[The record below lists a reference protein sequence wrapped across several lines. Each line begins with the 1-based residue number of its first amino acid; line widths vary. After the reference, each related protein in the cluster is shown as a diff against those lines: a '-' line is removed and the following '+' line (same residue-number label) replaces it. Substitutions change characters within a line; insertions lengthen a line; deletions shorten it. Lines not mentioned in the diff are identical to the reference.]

1 MKARILT
8 LGLAALAT
16 LTGLAAS
23 AAKGSCI
30 TKAKSLS
37 AMQAVTLV
45 DEYDPDEKEFYGSG
59 VMYYTVTL
67 KRGQAY
73 TIWITGGQASSMSLD
88 VDTNWK
94 YYEDKEI
101 EPGAGFDVDSLD
113 GGATQVA
120 YLYAEDWTL
129 PEAGDEKDDYDP
141 KEGKYVVTITGD
153 IGAQTT
159 LGFTTGIKS
168 FTVVGSEES
177 PRVVSMGNSWKSYSG
192 KMIEGAY
199 YFKATLKA
207 GRKYRVY
214 TKGGSATAG
223 EITLDVDS
231 GVGDGDDDPETD
243 ETLTPDAAYSNAY
256 NQAWVVVPDVTAKYA
271 FTLAGDDK
279 QAFSFYYTAVPTRG
293 IAAHATIPL
302 LEENGYAAQFVP
314 GRIANTH
321 SYYDEI
327 IDEHLCKIYLPKGA
341 RWTFETEGAT
351 WPQRMVAYGPSGSVL
366 SVNES
371 LGNGAYDTRVTISAS
386 AAGVYY
392 VGVCDPTLDV
402 GDSPAEAASAVI
414 LKGRDTSG
422 LPPADAWDSADDVY
436 GGASMLVPYPAST
449 NDVVASIMTND
460 AAVALG
466 AAHGP
471 HAMNANDYYDCFALA
486 CRKGY
491 TYKLRGR
498 FADESDQ
505 TDLTLSA
512 KVFTLRGK
520 SEVNVATTGTLTPIT
535 ADTDALGDLTF
546 KATTNAVHYVRVW
559 VTEGKGLDFPGYSL
573 YALAGVGTNALGVVQ
588 VQARGAAGTW
598 SLNSEKM
605 AYPAG
610 MALTVSKSDALTIRA
625 NAVSGFTANPA
636 SQVVAV
642 PAWTDGA
649 SVVTVTNTYFDK
661 YDAKYVMSTKKTTN
675 AKTGKVTTVNVYSP
689 ADGDATP
696 AGAFAITP
704 AAKEA
709 ALKRT
714 LWHDDPADHF
724 AFTAVSNVFY
734 NFSVANTV
742 AGGDATLV
750 VSNATGVVA
759 TGTEIAKLRLPAGRT
774 YLVVAHGTEARADSA
789 YTLTYSRA
797 AAGVVSF
804 TAASF
809 TVKEGA
815 EYAALTL
822 ARTGTE
828 GAVRV
833 RYATQAGTA
842 LPGTNYYP
850 VTDGVVSWPAG
861 NKATKTIKI
870 RMVPDLQAH
879 WAASNLTFSVRLYPE
894 DEYALAAGEYPAA
907 LGRDQAKVTIKEATA
922 KKPGTISLTAY
933 GDGAEEA
940 AVANVKAPSVK
951 GIAGNT
957 VQLAFARTGGADGK
971 VAVKVASR
979 VLKTDTAKAGT
990 DYKAFAKTLTWEDGD
1005 AEPKTVEV
1013 TLPSVKGYTASKKF
1027 TFTMAVVKTGTT
1039 PALAAKTGTFTI
1051 SNATVAQTA
1060 AAYAKTIA
1068 ASTGLALTTKGTWF
1082 NDRDGTL
1089 RSANAAGSLTYTL
1102 TGPGFF
1108 ACEPKVVT
1116 GGGEGDAARLV
1127 CKFGTETIDCSAEDF
1142 AGRIVRVIGS
1152 GKTVV
1157 TFTLSGVQ
1165 GNAYA
1170 AFTPQTDGRPYR
1182 WTPFSQTK
1190 PADPMNK
1197 AVVLT
1202 NQTTLA
1208 WTLPA
1213 VLAAENGLVTR
1224 VRFGTTSKPTVA
1236 EGSLVYVVEE
1246 GNNVY
1251 GAAMPQDLVAGK
1263 TYYWGIDYGYAEAGE
1278 PPDRWVSGATWS
1290 FSALKDGAPIT
1301 TVRSGVDTAGNE
1313 IADCVADGRPVELIQ
1328 GVKAALQLAGEAD
1341 DAAAKPLDANLY
1353 RLLAGTLPPGVTIA
1367 STGKLSGCPTK
1378 VGDYPVLLQGYNRTG
1393 TTVTKTVNGVK
1404 KKVTTYT
1411 YTYGSTVPVTFRVL
1425 PAGTSVGSFRAVVAE
1440 DGGTFTV
1447 DARRQGFITYSST
1460 AAGKLTAK
1468 LTLAGNAYTFTA
1480 TGYDEVEWR
1489 DDEAD
1494 GVQRYFRVRLANST
1508 TVNKKAYKNY
1518 LTLLVADGPT
1528 TNAVALAERAGAV
1541 EELQLNVPN
1550 AKKTAVTA
1558 DVVYTGDLYRY
1569 NGGTA
1574 EGAAANAPFAGY
1586 YTVALVPEGTATAAD
1601 GVPVGNGYL
1610 TFTATKTGSF
1620 KVSGMLADGTAVSC
1634 STIGQV
1640 QENGFFYVPFYAGTA
1655 TYSVGGVLELACEAE
1670 GATAVLRS
1678 SAGLL
1683 WTKNAAATTSRD
1695 GSGFALT
1702 LQPVGGWYDK
1712 VVNLQAY
1719 YLNEGF
1725 AIEAGTGEDLPAD
1738 ALASGYAFTTRS
1750 TPQDLGVK
1758 FTGNTLV
1765 PDAYKAV
1772 KNATTGL
1779 TDFGASVNP
1788 WNVALKFTR
1797 ATGLVSGTFNA
1808 WEWVLKNDLVNTFE
1822 TKQKTITKLTHR
1834 GVLFFTRA
1842 EGDPALADNVLTAG
1856 FFLMPNTTNS
1866 KLVSK
1871 TWKASLP
1878 FNVISTGEGDGNYE
1892 ERDFGDVGE

>member
-37 AMQAVTLV
+37 SSQAVTLV
-45 DEYDPDEKEFYGSG
+45 NEYDPEEKEFSGTG

-101 EPGAGFDVDSLD
+101 EPGASFDVESFD
-113 GGATQVA
+113 GGATQAA

-129 PEAGDEKDDYDP
+129 PEPGDEKDDYDP
-141 KEGKYVVTITGD
+141 KEGKYVVTISGE

-177 PRVVSMGNSWKSYSG
+177 PRVVTMGNSWKSYSG

-199 YFKATLKA
+199 SFKATLKA

-214 TKGGSATAG
+214 TKGGSKAAG

-231 GVGDGDDDPETD
+231 GVSEDDDPDAD
-243 ETLTPDAAYSNAY
+243 ESITPDAAYTNAY
-256 NQAWVVVPDVTAKYA
+256 NQAWVVIPEKTAKYA

-279 QAFSFYYTAVPTRG
+279 QAFSFHYTAVPTRT
-293 IAAHATIPL
+293 IAAHPAIPL

-371 LGNGAYDTRVTISAS
+371 LGNGAYDTRVTINAS

-392 VGVCDPTLDV
+392 VGVCDPSLDV
-402 GDSPAEAASAVI
+402 ADALAEAASAVI

-449 NDVVASIMTND
+449 NDVVASIMTNA

-491 TYKLRGR
+491 TYKLRGK
-498 FADESDQ
+498 FADETDVS
-505 TDLTLSA
+505 DLTLSA

-520 SEVNVATTGTLTPIT
+520 SEVNVATTGTLTPST

-559 VTEGKGLDFPGYSL
+559 VTEGKGLDFPGYNL

-588 VQARGAAGTW
+588 VEARGAAGTW

-610 MALTVSKSDALTIRA
+610 MALTVSKNDALTICA
-625 NAVSGFTANPA
+625 NAVSGFTAQPA

-649 SVVTVTNTYFDK
+649 SPVVVTNTYFDK

-675 AKTGKVTTVNVYSP
+675 AKTGKATTVNVYSP
-689 ADGDATP
+689 EDGDATA

-704 AAKEA
+704 AAKTA
-709 ALKRT
+709 TLKRT

-724 AFTAVSNVFY
+724 AFTAATNVFY

-750 VSNATGVVA
+750 VSNAAGVVA
-759 TGTEIAKLRLPAGRT
+759 TGTEMAKLRLPAGRT
-774 YLVVAHGTEARADSA
+774 YLIVTHGTAARADSA
-789 YTLTYSRA
+789 YTLAYSRA

-804 TAASF
+804 TAAAF
-809 TVKEGA
+809 TVKEGTA
-815 EYAALTL
+815 YAALTL

-894 DEYALAAGEYPAA
+894 DKYELAADEYPAA
-907 LGRDQAKVTIKEATA
+907 LGRDLAKVTIKEATA
-922 KKPGTISLTAY
+922 KKPGTIALTAY
-933 GDGAEEA
+933 GDGAEDA

-951 GIAGNT
+951 GIAGDT
-957 VQLAFARTGGADGK
+957 VRLTFARTGGADGK

-990 DYKAFAKTLTWEDGD
+990 DYKAFAQTLTWEDGD
-1005 AEPKTVEV
+1005 AEPKLVEV
-1013 TLPSVKGYTASKKF
+1013 TLPSVKGYTATKKF
-1027 TFTMAVVKTGTT
+1027 TFTMAAVKTGTT
-1039 PALAAKTGTFTI
+1039 PALAAKAGTFTI

-1060 AAYAKTIA
+1060 AAYAKKIA

-1116 GGGEGDAARLV
+1116 EGGEGDAARLV
-1127 CKFGTETIDCSAEDF
+1127 CRFGAETIDCSAEDF
-1142 AGRIVRVIGS
+1142 AGRIVRVVGS

-1157 TFTLSGVQ
+1157 SFTLSGVQ

-1190 PADPMNK
+1190 PTDPMNK

-1213 VLAAENGLVTR
+1213 ALAAESGLVTR

-1236 EGSLVYVVEE
+1236 EGSRVYAVEE
-1246 GNNVY
+1246 GNSVY
-1251 GAAMPQDLVAGK
+1251 GAKMPQGLVAGK
-1263 TYYWGIDYGYAEAGE
+1263 TYYWGVDYGYAEGGE
-1278 PPDRWVSGATWS
+1278 KPAKWVSGATWS

-1313 IADCVADGRPVELIQ
+1313 IAGCVANGRPVELIQ
-1328 GVKAALQLAGEAD
+1328 GVKVALQLAGETD
-1341 DAAAKPLDANLY
+1341 DAAAKPLDANFF
-1353 RLLAGTLPPGVTIA
+1353 RLRAGALPPGVTVA
-1367 STGKLSGCPTK
+1367 STGKLAGCPTK
-1378 VGDYPVLLQGYNRTG
+1378 VGDYPVLLQGYNRTAK
-1393 TTVTKTVNGVK
+1393 TVTKTVNGVK
-1404 KKVTTYT
+1404 KKVRTYT

-1440 DGGTFTV
+1440 DGGTFT
-1447 DARRQGFITYSST
+1447 DDTRRQGFITFSST

-1480 TGYDEVEWR
+1480 TGYDEVEFR
-1489 DDEAD
+1489 DDDAE
-1494 GVQRYFRVRLANST
+1494 GMQRRFRVRLANTT
-1508 TVNKKAYKNY
+1508 TVNKKKYKNY

-1541 EELQLNVPN
+1541 EELQMNVPN
-1550 AKKTAVTA
+1550 AKKTAVTE
-1558 DVVYTGDLYRY
+1558 DVFYTGELYRY

-1574 EGAAANAPFAGY
+1574 AGAAANAPFAGY
-1586 YTVALVPEGTATAAD
+1586 YTVALVPEGTVTAAD

-1610 TFTATKTGSF
+1610 TFTVAKTGSF

-1640 QENGFFYVPFYAGTA
+1640 RKGGFFYVPFYAGSA
-1655 TYSVGGVLELACEAE
+1655 TYAVGGVLALACEAE

-1683 WTKNAAATTSRD
+1683 WTKNAGKTTSRD
-1695 GSGFALT
+1695 GDGFAFT

-1712 VVNLQAY
+1712 VLNLQAY

-1725 AIEAGTGEDLPAD
+1725 AIEAGTGKDLPAD
-1738 ALASGYAFTTRS
+1738 ALAKGYAFTTRS
-1750 TPQDLGVK
+1750 TPQDLGVT

-1765 PDAYKAV
+1765 PAAYKAV

-1779 TDFGASVNP
+1779 TDFDTSVNP

-1797 ATGLVSGTFNA
+1797 ATGLVTGTFNA
-1808 WEWVLKNDLVNTFE
+1808 WEWVLKNDLANTYE
-1822 TKQKTITKLTHR
+1822 TKQKTITKLAHR
-1834 GVLFFTRA
+1834 GVLLFTRA

-1892 ERDFGDVGE
+1892 ERDFDDVGE